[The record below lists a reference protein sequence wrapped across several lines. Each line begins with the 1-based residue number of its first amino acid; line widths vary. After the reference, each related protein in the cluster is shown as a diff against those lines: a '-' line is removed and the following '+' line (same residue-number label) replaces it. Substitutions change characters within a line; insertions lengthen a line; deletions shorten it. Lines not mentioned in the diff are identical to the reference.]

1 MAIWAEKN
9 PKLFPWG
16 ALRTNPL
23 ALLCHQAM
31 QDFAHLHLHT
41 TYSMLDG
48 AIRISDL
55 MKRVK
60 ELGMSS
66 VAITDHGNMY
76 GAIEFY
82 KEAVK
87 HDVKPIIGC
96 EFYVTPSRSAET
108 ELDEIAD
115 GGAYHIILLCKN
127 ETGYRNIIKLASR
140 SFTEGFYRKPRID
153 YDLLERHSEGLV
165 CLTACLAGEVNRKIL
180 EGKEDK
186 AYALAGKLHEIFRK
200 EDFYLEIQDHGIPEQ
215 RTVAEAVMGFSKR
228 TGIPLVLTNDSH
240 FLTKDDREAQDILLR
255 IGMRKNIDDEMR
267 FGFNDNFYVKS
278 PAEMLGLF
286 PDHTDA
292 FYNTLAIRDKCSLNF
307 QFGNPLL
314 PPFEVPAGFDTDS
327 YLEKLVWEGIKEK
340 YHEITPVV
348 RERTEY
354 EMQTIRNMHFAGY
367 FLIVQDYINFARKA
381 GIPVGPGRGS
391 AAGSIIAYALGIT
404 NVDPIR
410 YNLLFERFLNPD
422 RKDMPDIDTD
432 FCVERREEVINYI
445 KHRYGENRVGQIITF
460 GSLAAK
466 AAIKDVA
473 RVFNVP
479 FSEVNEMS
487 KLFPKKLGITIQEAV
502 DTSKD
507 LRDIAEKSDLNKK
520 VFYIA
525 QKLEGNYR
533 QVGRH
538 AAGVVIAPTAL
549 EEIVP
554 LSTVSEPGR
563 DGRSIV
569 TQYDKNMS
577 EQVGLIKMDI
587 LGLKNLTTI
596 HHATKLIEKR
606 HGVLLDLD
614 KIPLDDPATFS
625 LLRKANVLGIFQL
638 DSSSGIRDLFAKA
651 QVQKFEEIAA
661 LLALYRPGPMGSGM
675 LDDYLDRKNGKKKV
689 VFPHESLAE
698 VLGETYGVV
707 VYQEQVMGISRI
719 MGGYSVGDSDVLRKA
734 MAKKDK
740 SKLPALK
747 EKFVKGAIEK
757 KINEKLATELFEQL
771 EKFGEY
777 GFNKSHSVAY
787 AFVTYQTAYLKANY
801 SIEYLTALLSGDHSK
816 ITDVVK
822 YINNAKEMGIRILGP
837 DVKESGISFEI
848 TDDKT
853 VRFGL
858 SSIKGVGELAAENI
872 IANRNSIG
880 GYKQLS
886 DFTKKLDTRLA
897 NKKVLESLAQGG
909 AFDSFGYTRK
919 TIFESTDMI
928 LTYANKKQAEEKE
941 GQFSLFGGANGGGEE
956 NLNLPKDGIE
966 WNVDELLKREKETT
980 GLYLSGHPLDKFTEQ
995 LKTLKPTTIENLEE
1009 VRPKSKVEIAGVL
1022 SKKVV
1027 KLTKKKEEFVN
1038 FMLEDQTGEI
1048 ECVAFPKTYA
1058 EFKHLFTE
1066 DNTVF
1071 IRGILERLDAD
1082 ESELKGQ
1089 IIVNKLEELNSVTIE
1104 KKMEKTLH
1112 LTINMMEEKN
1122 RDVILKL
1129 QDVLS
1134 VHRGASSVFFHLVGN
1149 GDEKKVIRAHD
1160 HFSIEITPDLMK
1172 MLTDI
1177 LGKGMVRYT
1186 VGEEVRVFG

>member
-1 MAIWAEKN
+1 ME
-9 PKLFPWG
+9 
-16 ALRTNPL
+16 
-23 ALLCHQAM
+23 
-31 QDFAHLHLHT
+31 DFTHLHLHT

-48 AIRISDL
+48 AIRIPEL
-55 MKRVK
+55 MKKVK

-82 KEAVK
+82 KEAIK

-115 GGAYHIILLCKN
+115 GGAYHIILLVKN
-127 ETGYRNIIKLASR
+127 AVGYQNIIKLASR

-200 EDFYLEIQDHGIPEQ
+200 EDFYMEIQDHGIPEQ
-215 RTVAEAVMGFSKR
+215 KIVAEAVIGFSKR

-240 FLTKDDREAQDILLR
+240 FLTRDDREAQDILLR

-267 FGFNDNFYVKS
+267 FGFNENFYVKS
-278 PAEMLGLF
+278 PREMLSIF
-286 PDHTDA
+286 PEHTQA
-292 FYNTLAIRDKCSLNF
+292 FYNTLAIRDKCSLGF

-314 PPFEVPAGFDTDS
+314 PPFEVPPGYDTDT
-327 YLEKLVWEGIKEK
+327 YLEKLVWDGLERK
-340 YHEITPVV
+340 YKEITPAVK
-348 RERTEY
+348 ERADFEL
-354 EMQTIRNMHFAGY
+354 QTIRNMHFAGY
-367 FLIVQDYINFARKA
+367 FLIVQDYINFARHT

-404 NVDPIR
+404 NVDPLR

-445 KHRYGENRVGQIITF
+445 KQKYGENRVGQIITF

-507 LRDIAEKSDLNKK
+507 LKDLAEKTELNKK
-520 VFYIA
+520 VFSIA
-525 QKLEGNYR
+525 QRLEGNYR

-538 AAGVVIAPTAL
+538 AAGVVISPVPL

-554 LSTVSEPGR
+554 LSTVSEAGK

-596 HHATKLIEKR
+596 HHATQIIERR
-606 HGVLLDLD
+606 HGIKVDLD
-614 KIPLDDPATFS
+614 NIPLDDPATFS

-638 DSSSGIRDLFAKA
+638 DSSTGIRDLFAKA

-675 LDDYLDRKNGKKKV
+675 LDDYLDRKNGKMKV
-689 VFPHESLAE
+689 VFPHESLAD
-698 VLGETYGVV
+698 VLSETYGVI

-719 MGGYSVGDSDVLRKA
+719 MGGFSVGDSDVLRKA

-747 EKFVKGAIEK
+747 EKFVAGAAEK
-757 KINEKLATELFEQL
+757 KINAKLAVELFETL

-801 SIEYLTALLSGDHSK
+801 AIEYMTALLSGDHSK
-816 ITDVVK
+816 TTDVVK

-837 DVKESGISFEI
+837 DVRESEVSFKI

-872 IANRNSIG
+872 LANRQKLG
-880 GYKQLS
+880 GYAALD
-886 DFTKKLDTRLA
+886 DFAKDLDTRLA
-897 NKKVLESLAQGG
+897 NKKVLEALAQGG
-909 AFDSFGYTRK
+909 GFDSFGYSRK
-919 TIFESTDMI
+919 CIFESTDAI
-928 LTYANKKQAEEKE
+928 LSFAQKKQAEEKE
-941 GQFSLFGGANGGGEE
+941 GQFSLFGASTPNSGFD
-956 NLNLPKDGIE
+956 LTLPKNATE
-966 WNVDELLKREKETT
+966 WGFDEILKREKEIT

-995 LKTLKPTTIENLEE
+995 LKSLKPITIERLED

-1022 SKKVV
+1022 SKKQI
-1027 KLTKKKEEFVN
+1027 KLTKKKEEFIN
-1038 FMLEDQTGEI
+1038 FVIEDQTGEI
-1048 ECVAFPKTYA
+1048 ECVAFPRTYA
-1058 EFKHLFTE
+1058 DFKPLFIDDKTL
-1066 DNTVF
+1066 F
-1071 IRGILERLDAD
+1071 IKGILERVDME

-1089 IIVNKLEELNSVTIE
+1089 IIVNRVEELNLVTIE
-1104 KKMEKTLH
+1104 RKMEKTLH
-1112 LTINMMEEKN
+1112 LTIDMGEEKN
-1122 RDVILKL
+1122 REIILRL
-1129 QDVLS
+1129 QAILS
-1134 VHRGASSVFFHLVGN
+1134 EHRGDSSVFFHLVGLA

-1160 HFSIEITPDLMK
+1160 HFSIEISDDLMNV
-1172 MLTDI
+1172 LSEI
-1177 LGKGMVRYT
+1177 LGKGTVRYT
-1186 VGEEVRVFG
+1186 IGEEVRAFG

>member
-1 MAIWAEKN
+1 MD
-9 PKLFPWG
+9 
-16 ALRTNPL
+16 
-23 ALLCHQAM
+23 
-31 QDFAHLHLHT
+31 DFAHLHLHT

-87 HDVKPIIGC
+87 HEVKPIIGC

-115 GGAYHIILLCKN
+115 GGAYHIILLCKD
-127 ETGYRNIIKLASR
+127 EIGYQNIIKLASR

-153 YDLLERHSEGLV
+153 YDLLEKHSDGLV

-180 EGKEDK
+180 EGKTDK

-215 RTVAEAVMGFSKR
+215 KKVADEVIRFSQR

-267 FGFNDNFYVKS
+267 FGFNENFYVKS
-278 PAEMLGLF
+278 PREMFGLF
-286 PDHTDA
+286 PDHQDA

-307 QFGNPLL
+307 KFGNPLL
-314 PPFEVPAGFDTDS
+314 PPFEVPTGFDTDS

-340 YHEITPVV
+340 YGDITPAV
-348 RERTEY
+348 RERTEF

-367 FLIVQDYINFARKA
+367 FLIVQDYINFARRS

-445 KHRYGENRVGQIITF
+445 KQRYGEDRVGQIITF

-502 DTSKD
+502 ETSKD
-507 LRDIAEKSDLNKK
+507 LRDVAEKSDLNKK
-520 VFYIA
+520 VFSIA

-538 AAGVVIAPTAL
+538 AAGVVISPTSL

-554 LSTVSEPGR
+554 LSTVAEPGK

-606 HGVLLDLD
+606 HGIKLDLD
-614 KIPLDDPATFS
+614 KIPLDDPNTFS

-689 VFPHESLAE
+689 VFPHESLAQ

-719 MGGYSVGDSDVLRKA
+719 MGGFSVGDSDVLRKA

-747 EKFVKGAIEK
+747 EKFIKGAHEN

-822 YINNAKEMGIRILGP
+822 YINNAKDMGIRILGP
-837 DVKESGISFEI
+837 DLKESGISFEI
-848 TDDKT
+848 TDDTT

-858 SSIKGVGELAAENI
+858 ASIKGVGELAAENI
-872 IANRNSIG
+872 INNRKKTNGYQSIE
-880 GYKQLS
+880 
-886 DFTKKLDTRLA
+886 DFTKFLDTRLA

-919 TIFESTDMI
+919 SIFESTDLI
-928 LTYANKKQAEEKE
+928 LSFANKKQAEEKE
-941 GQFSLFGGANGGGEE
+941 GQFSLFGGSMSVTES
-956 NLNLPKDGIE
+956 LNLPKDGIE
-966 WNVDELLKREKETT
+966 WNGDELLRREKETT
-980 GLYLSGHPLDKFTEQ
+980 GLYLSGHPLDKFHEQ
-995 LKTLKPTTIENLEE
+995 LKTLKPITIEKLED
-1009 VRPKSKVEIAGVL
+1009 VKTKSKVEVAGVI
-1022 SKKVV
+1022 SKKIV

-1058 EFKHLFTE
+1058 QFKSLFIE
-1066 DNTVF
+1066 DNTLF
-1071 IRGILERLDAD
+1071 IKGIIERLDAD

-1089 IIVNKLEELNSVTIE
+1089 IIVNHLEELNSVTIE

-1112 LTINMMEEKN
+1112 LTIDLKQDKN
-1122 RDVILKL
+1122 RNIINEL
-1129 QDVLS
+1129 QGVLS
-1134 VHRGASSVFFHLVGN
+1134 HYKGKSMVYFHLLGE
-1149 GDEKKVIRAHD
+1149 GEEKKVIRAHEF
-1160 HFSIEITPDLMK
+1160 FSIDISDDLMSE
-1172 MLTDI
+1172 LTGI
-1177 LGKGMVRYT
+1177 LGKGAVRYT

>member
-1 MAIWAEKN
+1 
-9 PKLFPWG
+9 
-16 ALRTNPL
+16 
-23 ALLCHQAM
+23 
-31 QDFAHLHLHT
+31 
-41 TYSMLDG
+41 MLDG
-48 AIRISDL
+48 AIRIPEL
-55 MKRVK
+55 MKKVK
-60 ELGMSS
+60 DLGMSS

-82 KEAVK
+82 KEAIK
-87 HDVKPIIGC
+87 QEVKPIIGC
-96 EFYVTPSRSAET
+96 EFYVTGSRSEET
-108 ELDEIAD
+108 ELEEIAD

-127 ETGYRNIIKLASR
+127 ETGYKNIIKLASR

-153 YDLLERHSEGLV
+153 YDLLEKHSEGLV

-180 EGKEDK
+180 EGKEEK

-200 EDFYLEIQDHGIPEQ
+200 EDFYMEIQDHGIPEQ
-215 RTVAEAVMGFSKR
+215 RIVAETVIRFSQK

-240 FLTKDDREAQDILLR
+240 FLSKDDKEAQDILLR

-267 FGFNDNFYVKS
+267 FGFNQHFYVKS
-278 PAEMLGLF
+278 PKEMFGLF

-292 FYNTLAIRDKCSLNF
+292 FYNTLNIRDKCSLNF

-314 PPFEVPAGFDTDS
+314 PPFDVPEGYDTDS
-327 YLEKLVWEGIKEK
+327 YLEKLVWDGIQKKYPVIDSIVKERA
-340 YHEITPVV
+340 EF
-348 RERTEY
+348 EL
-354 EMQTIRNMHFAGY
+354 QTIRNMHFAGY
-367 FLIVQDYINFARKA
+367 FLIVQDYINFARHS

-445 KHRYGENRVGQIITF
+445 KHKYGENRVGQIITF

-487 KLFPKKLGITIQEAV
+487 KLFPKKLGITIQEALE
-502 DTSKD
+502 TSKD
-507 LRDIAEKSDLNKK
+507 LKDFAEKTDLNKK
-520 VFYIA
+520 VFSIA

-538 AAGVVIAPTAL
+538 AAGVVIAPSAL
-549 EEIVP
+549 EDIVP
-554 LSTVSEPGR
+554 LSTVSEAGK

-596 HHATKLIEKR
+596 QHALQLIEKR
-606 HGVLLDLD
+606 HGLKLDLD
-614 KIPLDDPATFS
+614 QISLEDAKTFS

-638 DSSSGIRDLFAKA
+638 DSSTGIRDLFAKA

-689 VFPHESLAE
+689 QFPHESLAE
-698 VLGETYGVV
+698 ILAETYGVI

-719 MGGYSVGDSDVLRKA
+719 IGGFSVGDSDVLRKA

-747 EKFVKGAIEK
+747 EKFVKGALEK
-757 KINEKLATELFEQL
+757 KINEKLAVELFETM

-787 AFVTYQTAYLKANY
+787 AFVTYQTAYLKANFT
-801 SIEYLTALLSGDHSK
+801 IEYITALLSGEHSK

-837 DVKESGISFEI
+837 DIAESGLSFEI
-848 TDDKT
+848 TDEKT
-853 VRFGL
+853 IRFGL
-858 SSIKGVGELAAENI
+858 SSLKGVGELAAENI
-872 IANRNSIG
+872 LANRHKLG
-880 GYKQLS
+880 GYKNIN
-886 DFTKKLDTRLA
+886 DFAKHLDTRLA
-897 NKKVLESLAQGG
+897 NKKVLEALAQGG
-909 AFDSFGYTRK
+909 AFDSFGYSRK
-919 TIFESTDMI
+919 CIFESTDSI
-928 LTYANKKQAEEKE
+928 LSFAQKKQSEEKE
-941 GQFSLFGGANGGGEE
+941 GQFSLFGGGGGED
-956 NLNLPKDGIE
+956 NFGLNLPKDSIE
-966 WNVDELLKREKETT
+966 WEIDHFLKKEKETT
-980 GLYLSGHPLDKFTEQ
+980 GLYLTGHPLDKYTEQ
-995 LKTLKPTTIENLEE
+995 LKSLKPTKIEDLED
-1009 VRPKSKVEIAGVL
+1009 VKPKTKVEVAGVI
-1022 SKKVV
+1022 SKKTL
-1027 KLTKKKEEFVN
+1027 KLTKKKEEFIN
-1038 FMLEDQTGEI
+1038 FIVEDQTGEI
-1048 ECVAFPKTYA
+1048 ECVAFPKTYS

-1066 DNTVF
+1066 DKTLF
-1071 IRGILERLDAD
+1071 IRGILERVDVE

-1089 IIVNKLEELNSVTIE
+1089 ILVNQVEELNKVTIE
-1104 KKMEKTLH
+1104 KKMEKSLH
-1112 LTINMMEEKN
+1112 LTINMSKQEDREL
-1122 RDVILKL
+1122 ILKI
-1129 QDVLS
+1129 QDILS
-1134 VHRGASSVFFHLVGN
+1134 GHKGTSAVFFHLVGQ
-1149 GDEKKVIRAHD
+1149 GEEKKVVRAHNYY
-1160 HFSIEITPDLMK
+1160 SIEITADLLK
-1172 MLTDI
+1172 MLTDM
-1177 LGKGMVRYT
+1177 LGKGSVRYT
-1186 VGEEVRVFG
+1186 IGEEVRVFG

>member
-1 MAIWAEKN
+1 ME
-9 PKLFPWG
+9 
-16 ALRTNPL
+16 
-23 ALLCHQAM
+23 
-31 QDFAHLHLHT
+31 DFAHLHLHT

-48 AIRISDL
+48 AIRITDL

-87 HDVKPIIGC
+87 HQVKPIIGC

-127 ETGYRNIIKLASR
+127 EVGYQNIIKLASR

-180 EGKEDK
+180 EGKSDK

-215 RTVAEAVMGFSKR
+215 KTVAEAVIGFSKR

-267 FGFNDNFYVKS
+267 FGFNENFYVKS
-278 PAEMLGLF
+278 PKEMFGLF
-286 PDHTDA
+286 PDHTEA

-307 QFGNPLL
+307 TFGNPLL
-314 PPFEVPAGFDTDS
+314 PPFEVPNGYDTDS
-327 YLEKLVWEGIKEK
+327 YLEKLVWEGIQEK
-340 YHEITPVV
+340 YGEITQVV
-348 RERTEY
+348 KERTEF

-367 FLIVQDYINFARKA
+367 FLIVQDYINFARRS

-445 KHRYGENRVGQIITF
+445 KHKYGENRVGQIITF

-487 KLFPKKLGITIQEAV
+487 KLFPKKLGITIQEAI

-507 LRDIAEKSDLNKK
+507 LKDVAEKSDLNKK
-520 VFYIA
+520 VFSIA

-538 AAGVVIAPTAL
+538 AAGVVIAPTSL

-554 LSTVSEPGR
+554 LSTVAEPGK

-596 HHATKLIEKR
+596 HHATQLIQKR
-606 HGVLLDLD
+606 HGINLNLD
-614 KIPLDDPATFS
+614 KIPLDDPNTFT

-689 VFPHESLAE
+689 IYPHDSLSQ
-698 VLGETYGVV
+698 VLNETYGVI

-719 MGGYSVGDSDVLRKA
+719 MGGFSVGDSDVLRKA

-747 EKFVKGAIEK
+747 EKFVKGALEN
-757 KINEKLATELFEQL
+757 KINEKVAIDLFEQL

-801 SIEYLTALLSGDHSK
+801 SIEYMTALLSGDHSK

-822 YINNAKEMGIRILGP
+822 YINNAKDMGIRILGP
-837 DVKESGISFEI
+837 DLKESGISFEI
-848 TDDKT
+848 TDDTT

-858 SSIKGVGELAAENI
+858 SSIKGVGELAAHNI
-872 IANRNSIG
+872 ISNRSKAN
-880 GYKQLS
+880 GYHKLE
-886 DFTKKLDTRLA
+886 DFTKQLDTRLA

-909 AFDSFGYTRK
+909 AFDSFGYSRK
-919 TIFESTDMI
+919 TVFESTDI
-928 LTYANKKQAEEKE
+928 IISYSNKKQAEEKE
-941 GQFSLFGGANGGGEE
+941 GQFSLFGGGTDNSES
-956 NLNLPKDGIE
+956 LILPKDGIE
-966 WNVDELLKREKETT
+966 WSGDELLRREKETT
-980 GLYLSGHPLDKFTEQ
+980 GLYLSGHPLDKFQEQ

-1009 VRPKSKVEIAGVL
+1009 IPTKAKVEVAGVI

-1058 EFKHLFTE
+1058 QFKQLFIE
-1066 DNTVF
+1066 DNTLF
-1071 IRGILERLDAD
+1071 IKGIIERIDAN

-1089 IIVNKLEELNSVTIE
+1089 IIVNHLEELNSVTIE
-1104 KKMEKTLH
+1104 KKMEKSLH
-1112 LTINMMEEKN
+1112 LTIDLKEDKN

-1129 QDVLS
+1129 QDILS
-1134 VHRGASSVFFHLVGN
+1134 IHKGASAVYFHLLGE
-1149 GDEKKVIRAHD
+1149 GDDKKVIRAHD
-1160 HFSIEITPDLMK
+1160 HFSIEITTDLMK
-1172 MLTDI
+1172 MCSDI
-1177 LGKGMVRYT
+1177 LGNGTVRYT
-1186 VGEEVRVFG
+1186 VGEEVRIFG

>member
-1 MAIWAEKN
+1 MD
-9 PKLFPWG
+9 
-16 ALRTNPL
+16 
-23 ALLCHQAM
+23 
-31 QDFAHLHLHT
+31 DFSHLHLHT

-48 AIRISDL
+48 AIRIPDL

-82 KEAVK
+82 KEAIK

-127 ETGYRNIIKLASR
+127 ELGYKNMIKLASR

-186 AYALAGKLHEIFRK
+186 AFALAGKLHEIFRK

-267 FGFNDNFYVKS
+267 FGFNQNFYVKS
-278 PAEMLGLF
+278 PKEMFSIF
-286 PDHTDA
+286 PDHQEA

-314 PPFEVPAGFDTDS
+314 PPFDVPTGYDTDS
-327 YLEKLVWEGIKEK
+327 YLEKLVWDGINEK
-340 YHEITPVV
+340 YPEITQVIKD
-348 RERTEY
+348 RTEF

-367 FLIVQDYINFARKA
+367 FLIVQDYINFARHT

-445 KHRYGENRVGQIITF
+445 KQKYGENRVGQIITF

-487 KLFPKKLGITIQEAV
+487 KLFPKKLGITIQEAL

-507 LRDIAEKSDLNKK
+507 LKDLAEKSDLNKK
-520 VFYIA
+520 VFLIA

-538 AAGVVIAPTAL
+538 AAGVVIAPSPL

-554 LSTVSEPGR
+554 LSTVSEAGR
-563 DGRSIV
+563 EGRSIV
-569 TQYDKNMS
+569 TQFDKNMS

-596 HHATKLIEKR
+596 HHAVQLIKKR
-606 HGVLLDLD
+606 HGILLDLD
-614 KIPLDDPATFS
+614 KIPLDDQKTFS

-638 DSSSGIRDLFAKA
+638 DSSTGIRDLFAKA

-689 VFPHESLAE
+689 QFPHESLAQ
-698 VLGETYGVV
+698 VLEETYGVI

-719 MGGYSVGDSDVLRKA
+719 MGGFSVGDSDVLRKA

-747 EKFVKGAIEK
+747 EKFVKGAAEN
-757 KINEKLATELFEQL
+757 KIGEKLATELFETL

-801 SIEYLTALLSGDHSK
+801 AIEYLTALLSGDHSK
-816 ITDVVK
+816 ISDVVK

-837 DVKESGISFEI
+837 DLIESGLSFEI
-848 TDDKT
+848 TDDQT
-853 VRFGL
+853 IRFGL
-858 SSIKGVGELAAENI
+858 SSLKGVGELAAENI
-872 IANRNSIG
+872 LSNRRKLK
-880 GYKQLS
+880 GYKNIEEFALH
-886 DFTKKLDTRLA
+886 LDTRLA
-897 NKKVLESLAQGG
+897 NKKVMEALAQGG
-909 AFDSFGYTRK
+909 AFDSFGYARK
-919 TIFESTDMI
+919 CIFESTDSI
-928 LTYANKKQAEEKE
+928 LSYAQKKQSEEKE
-941 GQFSLFGGANGGGEE
+941 GQFSLFGGATGVDDGYA
-956 NLNLPKDGIE
+956 LNLPKDGIE
-966 WNVDELLKREKETT
+966 WDLDTLLKKEKETT

-995 LKTLKPTTIENLEE
+995 LKSLKPIHIEDLED

-1022 SKKVV
+1022 SKKMI
-1027 KLTKKKEEFVN
+1027 KLTKKKEEFIN
-1038 FMLEDQTGEI
+1038 FMIEDQTGEI
-1048 ECVAFPKTYA
+1048 ECVAFPRTYA
-1058 EFKHLFTE
+1058 DFKPLFLE
-1066 DNTVF
+1066 DKTLF
-1071 IRGILERLDAD
+1071 IKGILERVDVE

-1089 IIVNKLEELNSVTIE
+1089 ILVNHVEELNQITIE
-1104 KKMEKTLH
+1104 KKMEKALH
-1112 LTINMMEEKN
+1112 LTIDMSEDKN
-1122 RDVILKL
+1122 RDIILKI
-1129 QDVLS
+1129 QDLFS
-1134 VHRGASSVFFHLVGN
+1134 VHRGSSAVFFHLVGT
-1149 GDEKKVIRAHD
+1149 GEEKKVIKAHD
-1160 HFSIEITPDLMK
+1160 HFSIEITSELMEILSE
-1172 MLTDI
+1172 MLGSGT
-1177 LGKGMVRYT
+1177 VRYT
-1186 VGEEVRVFG
+1186 IGEEVRVHA

>member
-1 MAIWAEKN
+1 
-9 PKLFPWG
+9 
-16 ALRTNPL
+16 
-23 ALLCHQAM
+23 
-31 QDFAHLHLHT
+31 
-41 TYSMLDG
+41 MLDG
-48 AIRISDL
+48 AIRIPDL
-55 MKRVK
+55 MKRVN

-82 KEAVK
+82 KEAIK

-127 ETGYRNIIKLASR
+127 ELGYKNMIKLASR

-186 AYALAGKLHEIFRK
+186 AFALAGKLHEIFRK

-267 FGFNDNFYVKS
+267 FGFNQNFYVKS
-278 PAEMLGLF
+278 PKEMFSIF
-286 PDHTDA
+286 PDHQEA

-314 PPFEVPAGFDTDS
+314 PPFDVPAGYDTDS
-327 YLEKLVWEGIKEK
+327 YLEKLVWVGINEK
-340 YHEITPVV
+340 YPEITQVIKD
-348 RERTEY
+348 RTEF

-367 FLIVQDYINFARKA
+367 FLIVQDYINFARHT

-445 KHRYGENRVGQIITF
+445 KQKYGENRVGQIITF

-487 KLFPKKLGITIQEAV
+487 KLFPKKLGITIQEAL

-507 LRDIAEKSDLNKK
+507 LKDLAEKSDLNKK
-520 VFYIA
+520 VFLIA

-538 AAGVVIAPTAL
+538 AAGVVIAPSPL

-554 LSTVSEPGR
+554 LSTVSEAGR
-563 DGRSIV
+563 EGRSIV
-569 TQYDKNMS
+569 TQFDKNMS

-596 HHATKLIEKR
+596 HHAVQLIKKR
-606 HGVLLDLD
+606 HGILLDLD
-614 KIPLDDPATFS
+614 KIPLDDQKTFS

-638 DSSSGIRDLFAKA
+638 DSSTGIRDLFAKA

-689 VFPHESLAE
+689 QFPHESLAQ
-698 VLGETYGVV
+698 VLEETYGVI

-719 MGGYSVGDSDVLRKA
+719 MGGFSVGDSDVLRKA

-747 EKFVKGAIEK
+747 EKFVKGAAEN
-757 KINEKLATELFEQL
+757 KIGEKLATELFETL

-801 SIEYLTALLSGDHSK
+801 AIEYLTALLSGDHSK
-816 ITDVVK
+816 ISDVVK

-837 DVKESGISFEI
+837 DLIESGLSFEI
-848 TDDKT
+848 TDDQT
-853 VRFGL
+853 IRFGL
-858 SSIKGVGELAAENI
+858 SSLKGVGELAAENI
-872 IANRNSIG
+872 LSNRRKLK
-880 GYKQLS
+880 GYKNIEEFALH
-886 DFTKKLDTRLA
+886 LDTRLA
-897 NKKVLESLAQGG
+897 NKKVMEALAQGG
-909 AFDSFGYTRK
+909 AFDSFGYARK
-919 TIFESTDMI
+919 CIFESTDSI
-928 LTYANKKQAEEKE
+928 LSYAQKKQSEEKE
-941 GQFSLFGGANGGGEE
+941 GQFSLFGGATGVDDGYA
-956 NLNLPKDGIE
+956 LNLPKDGIE
-966 WNVDELLKREKETT
+966 WDLDTLLKKEKETT

-995 LKTLKPTTIENLEE
+995 LKSLKPIHIEDLED

-1022 SKKVV
+1022 SKKMI
-1027 KLTKKKEEFVN
+1027 KLTKKKEEFIN
-1038 FMLEDQTGEI
+1038 FMIEDQTGEI
-1048 ECVAFPKTYA
+1048 ECVAFPRTYA
-1058 EFKHLFTE
+1058 DFKPLFLE
-1066 DNTVF
+1066 DKTLF
-1071 IRGILERLDAD
+1071 IKGILERVDVE

-1089 IIVNKLEELNSVTIE
+1089 ILVNHVEELNQITIE
-1104 KKMEKTLH
+1104 KKMEKALH
-1112 LTINMMEEKN
+1112 LTIDMSEDKN
-1122 RDVILKL
+1122 RDIILKI
-1129 QDVLS
+1129 QDLFS
-1134 VHRGASSVFFHLVGN
+1134 VHRGSSAVFFHLVGT
-1149 GDEKKVIRAHD
+1149 GEEKKVIKAHD
-1160 HFSIEITPDLMK
+1160 HFSIEITSELMEILSE
-1172 MLTDI
+1172 MLGSGT
-1177 LGKGMVRYT
+1177 VRYT
-1186 VGEEVRVFG
+1186 IGEEVRVHA